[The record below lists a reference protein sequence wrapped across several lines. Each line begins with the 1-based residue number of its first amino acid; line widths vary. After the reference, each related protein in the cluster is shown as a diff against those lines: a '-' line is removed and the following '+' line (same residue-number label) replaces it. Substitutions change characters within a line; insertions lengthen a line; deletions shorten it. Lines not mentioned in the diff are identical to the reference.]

1 MSLSPFPSSQER
13 TVASALLLLSV
24 PPPSSSPSLSP
35 TRFDTDPSDSTPERS
50 RNKSCRDDSF
60 VSSGSKSSSSP
71 LFGEDGSSEQIIG
84 RRIRF
89 FSAVA
94 RYRQMKFKIAR
105 KSRSKITWVSND
117 DLPKPNTSMASKLS
131 DYTADASSCL
141 SSGSS
146 GTSSARSLR
155 YINRTKR
162 GKMVGML
169 KRNHAQHAKQK
180 HVAGSAYMRRRA
192 EAILKLLSGGDSSE
206 VRIRQLLGDSPD
218 TSKALRM
225 LLRLQA
231 VKRSGS
237 GGRHDPYIYK
247 IAE

>member
-1 MSLSPFPSSQER
+1 ML
-13 TVASALLLLSV
+13 
-24 PPPSSSPSLSP
+24 
-35 TRFDTDPSDSTPERS
+35 
-50 RNKSCRDDSF
+50 
-60 VSSGSKSSSSP
+60 
-71 LFGEDGSSEQIIG
+71 
-84 RRIRF
+84 
-89 FSAVA
+89 
-94 RYRQMKFKIAR
+94 
-105 KSRSKITWVSND
+105 
-117 DLPKPNTSMASKLS
+117 
-131 DYTADASSCL
+131 
-141 SSGSS
+141 
-146 GTSSARSLR
+146 
-155 YINRTKR
+155 
-162 GKMVGML
+162 GML

-180 HVAGSAYMRRRA
+180 HVTSSTYMRRRA